1 MMRWLAGMVAWLARW
16 LGRLGECGVAGV
28 IVGAVAGMLLTLLY
42 WMHGGAL
49 TLTTTELWYAA
60 LVLAAFGWIVL
71 IFVLVA
77 LVRSTFTSVAIPSLV
92 NALLVAVLTTFISYR
107 AGALEWAWL
116 IGMLVGALVGY
127 LLCTLYR
134 QLTG

>member
-1 MMRWLAGMVAWLARW
+1 MRWLAGMVSWLAHW

-28 IVGAVAGMLLTLLY
+28 IVGAVSGMLLTILY

-49 TLTTTELWYAA
+49 TLTTTEVLYVG

-77 LVRSTFTSVAIPSLV
+77 LVRSTFSSVAMPSLV
-92 NALLVAVLTTFISYR
+92 NALLVSLLTTFVSYR
-107 AGALEWAWL
+107 AGVLEWAWL
-116 IGMLVGALVGY
+116 IGILIGALVGY

>member
-1 MMRWLAGMVAWLARW
+1 MRWLAGMVSWLARW

-28 IVGAVAGMLLTLLY
+28 IVGAVVGMLLTILY
-42 WMHGGAL
+42 YMHGGAL
-49 TLTTTELWYAA
+49 TLTTADLLYVV
-60 LVLAAFGWIVL
+60 LVLAVFGWIVL

-77 LVRSTFTSVAIPSLV
+77 LVRSTFSSVAIPSMV
-92 NALLVAVLTTFISYR
+92 NALLVSLLTTSISYR
-107 AGALEWAWL
+107 ASALEWAWL
-116 IGMLVGALVGY
+116 IGILVGALIGY

>member
-1 MMRWLAGMVAWLARW
+1 MVAWLARW

-28 IVGAVAGMLLTLLY
+28 IGGAVVGMLLTLLY

-49 TLTTTELWYAA
+49 TLTTTELWYVA

-92 NALLVAVLTTFISYR
+92 NTLLVAVLTTFVSHR